1 MCYIQGV
8 MLMRTTKKKVLI
20 PLIFA
25 ALFLIPLS
33 IYTLVYHNPTKS
45 SISPTTTDFVI
56 ITTNSPS
63 QAKYWQ
69 NILDEKADDHTQY
82 IVIHEDWPGGAD
94 NGLGS
99 LYAFVQANKQ
109 AKEQFGIDLKEVL
122 NSGSGVSLFHCAGMG
137 KRLYPLTASEYN
149 NKSAIKIPSGAETQ
163 SILQLVLDQTLTQTH
178 VLKGR
183 LSVFWGDQIFIPS
196 VKLREPK
203 SHAEVFTM
211 VSHFPSKDEW
221 INKNLDQYGLII
233 IDNKN
238 AKLVEKTSYSNLLN
252 IVANDPSHKNIPKVG
267 VSLGS
272 FSISATMLDEL
283 INTFH
288 EELVS
293 KNGKL
298 NTDYHFWMPL
308 TWTKSSYVKFMT
320 AKGYNKKS
328 VIDIYDRMQSIKSH
342 LQDDTAAPVFGVQ
355 NVGEDALW
363 WDFGNTKSY
372 YHNLMATL
380 YHDDNKGQQLA
391 ELLNVSQYYHPD
403 KNSII
408 INCEIDDLQARNSIL
423 VNVKGQ
429 KVTAH
434 DSIVINSI
442 ARDLAVSESL
452 VYNIS
457 EENTI
462 ALSNGEVRADIF
474 FNDHP
479 NQVVFYT
486 TMWRNNKDDWKVKLP
501 RNDFAFEE
509 VYHLN
514 ESLIR
519 TQVEQL

>member
-1 MCYIQGV
+1 
-8 MLMRTTKKKVLI
+8 MRTAKNKVLI
-20 PLIFA
+20 PLAFA
-25 ALFLIPLS
+25 ALLLLPLTLY
-33 IYTLVYHNPTKS
+33 IYFHDDS
-45 SISPTTTDFVI
+45 STTQVSAQTTDFVI

-69 NILDEKADDHTQY
+69 NVLDKTAIENIKY
-82 IVIHEDWPGGAD
+82 IVVHEDWPGGAD

-99 LYAFVQANKQ
+99 LYAFLQADKQ
-109 AKEQFGIDLKEVL
+109 AKENFGISLKQIL
-122 NSGSGVSLFHCAGMG
+122 DNNGGVSLFHCAGMG

-149 NKSAIKIPSGAETQ
+149 NKSAIKIPSGSETQ

-196 VKLREPK
+196 VTLRKPD

-211 VSHFPSKDEW
+211 VSRFPSKDEW
-221 INKNLDQYGLII
+221 IKKNLDQYGLLII
-233 IDNKN
+233 NNKK
-238 AKLVEKTSYSNLLN
+238 AKLVEKTTYSSLLN
-252 IVANDPSHKNIPKVG
+252 IVANDSTQKTVPEIG

-272 FSISATMLDEL
+272 FSISATMLEQLLETFEKEL
-283 INTFH
+283 Q
-288 EELVS
+288 S

-308 TWTKSSYVKFMT
+308 TWNKSSYIAFMT
-320 AKGYNKKS
+320 AKGYDKQD
-328 VIDIYDRMQSIKSH
+328 VINIYDRMQEIKQY
-342 LQDDTAAPVFGVQ
+342 LQDESQSPVFGVQ

-372 YHNLMATL
+372 YNNMMATL
-380 YHDDNKGQQLA
+380 YHDDKKGQKLA
-391 ELLNVSQYYHPD
+391 EILKISDYYHPD

-408 INCEIDDLQARNSIL
+408 INCEIDDLQVRNSIL
-423 VNVKGQ
+423 VNVKGE
-429 KVTAH
+429 KITAH
-434 DSIVINSI
+434 DSIIVNAI
-442 ARDLAVSESL
+442 ASDLAVSESL

-457 EENTI
+457 EDSPL

-474 FNDHP
+474 FHDDP

-486 TMWRNNKDDWKVKLP
+486 TMRRNNKQDWNIKLP
-501 RNDFAFEE
+501 KNDYAFEE

-514 ESLIR
+514 ESIIEA
-519 TQVEQL
+519 QVEQL

>member
-1 MCYIQGV
+1 
-8 MLMRTTKKKVLI
+8 MRSSKKKVLT
-20 PLIFA
+20 PLFVA
-25 ALFLIPLS
+25 ALFIFSFS
-33 IYTLVYHNPTKS
+33 IYSLIKPKTSS
-45 SISPTTTDFVI
+45 SIISSSTTDFVI
-56 ITTNSPS
+56 VTMNSPS

-69 NILDEKADDHTQY
+69 EILDEQASEETQY
-82 IVIHEDWPGGAD
+82 IVVHEDWSGGAD

-99 LYAFVQANKQ
+99 LYAFIQANKK
-109 AKEQFGIDLKEVL
+109 AHKIYGIDLKKILE
-122 NSGSGVSLFHCAGMG
+122 NDGGVSLFHCAGMG

-149 NKSAIKIPSGAETQ
+149 NKSAIKVPKGSETQ
-163 SILQLVLDQTLTQTH
+163 SILELVLDQTLTQMPI
-178 VLKGR
+178 LKGR

-196 VKLREPK
+196 ISLHKPK

-221 INKNLDQYGLII
+221 VNKNLDQYGLII
-233 IDNKN
+233 IGNKQ
-238 AKLVEKTSYSNLLN
+238 AKLVEKTTYSNLLN
-252 IVANDPSHKNIPKVG
+252 IVANDRSHKDTPNIG

-283 INTFH
+283 LITFH
-288 EELVS
+288 NELAN

-308 TWTKSSYVKFMT
+308 TWEKQPYVRFMT
-320 AKGYNKKS
+320 AKGYDQHDAIN
-328 VIDIYDRMQSIKSH
+328 IYDRMQNIKKN
-342 LQDDTAAPVFGVQ
+342 LEKGNKTPVFGVQ

-372 YHNLMATL
+372 YNNMMATL
-380 YHDDNKGQQLA
+380 YLDDKKGQKLA
-391 ELLNVSQYYHPD
+391 EILDLSEYYHPD
-403 KNSII
+403 KNSIL
-408 INCEIDDLQARNSIL
+408 INCDIDDLQVRNSIL
-423 VNVKGQ
+423 VNVTGQ

-434 DSIVINSI
+434 DSILVNSI

-457 EENTI
+457 EENSL

-486 TMWRNNKDDWKVKLP
+486 SMRRNNKLDWAIRLP
-501 RNDFAFEE
+501 KNNYAFDE
-509 VYHLN
+509 VYKLN
-514 ESLIR
+514 ESLTKTEI
-519 TQVEQL
+519 EQL

>member
-1 MCYIQGV
+1 
-8 MLMRTTKKKVLI
+8 MRTAKNKVLI
-20 PLIFA
+20 PLVFA
-25 ALFLIPLS
+25 FILVIPLS
-33 IYTLVYHNPTKS
+33 IYIFLNVNHSGKT
-45 SISPTTTDFVI
+45 ISPTSTDFVI

-69 NILDEKADDHTQY
+69 DVLDESANERTQY
-82 IVIHEDWPGGAD
+82 IVVNEDWPGGAD

-109 AKEQFGIDLKEVL
+109 AQEQFGIGLNEVL
-122 NSGSGVSLFHCAGMG
+122 NSGGGVSLFHCAGMG

-149 NKSAIKIPSGAETQ
+149 NKSAIKVPSGVETQ

-196 VKLREPK
+196 VSLRKPK

-221 INKNLDQYGLII
+221 IKKNLDQYGLII
-233 IDNKN
+233 IDDTN
-238 AKLVEKTSYSNLLN
+238 AKLVEKTTYSNLLN
-252 IVANDPSHKNIPKVG
+252 IVANDPGNKNVPKVG

-283 INTFH
+283 IDTFQI
-288 EELVS
+288 ELAS

-308 TWTKSSYVKFMT
+308 TWAKSSYVKFMT
-320 AKGYNKKS
+320 AKGYKKQE
-328 VIDIYDRMQSIKSH
+328 VVDIYDRMQSLKNN
-342 LQDDTAAPVFGVQ
+342 LQGESRSPVFGVQ

-363 WDFGNTKSY
+363 WDFGNTRSY
-372 YHNLMATL
+372 YHNMMATL
-380 YHDDNKGQQLA
+380 YHDDTKGQKLA
-391 ELLNVSQYYHPD
+391 EILKIGGYYHPD

-408 INCEIDDLQARNSIL
+408 INCDIDDLQARNSIL
-423 VNVKGQ
+423 VNVKGS

-434 DSIVINSI
+434 DSIVMNSI
-442 ARDLAVSESL
+442 TQNLAASESL

-457 EENTI
+457 EENSL

-474 FNDHP
+474 FNDQP

-486 TMWRNNKDDWKVKLP
+486 SMRRNNKLDWNVKLP
-501 RNDFAFEE
+501 KNDYAFEE

-514 ESLIR
+514 ESVTN
-519 TQVEQL
+519 TQIEQL

>member
-1 MCYIQGV
+1 MQGV
-8 MLMRTTKKKVLI
+8 MLMRTTKNKVII

-25 ALFLIPLS
+25 ALFILPLS
-33 IYTLVYHNPTKS
+33 IYTLLNYNFSKP
-45 SISPTTTDFVI
+45 SISATTTDFVI

-69 NILDEKADDHTQY
+69 KILDEKANEYTQY
-82 IVIHEDWPGGAD
+82 IVINEDWPGGAD

-99 LYAFVQANKQ
+99 LYAFIQANKQ
-109 AKEQFGIDLKEVL
+109 AKEHFGIDLKEVL
-122 NSGSGVSLFHCAGMG
+122 DSGSGVSLFHCAGMG

-196 VKLREPK
+196 VKLRKPK

-221 INKNLDQYGLII
+221 IKKNLDQYGLII
-233 IDNKN
+233 INNKK
-238 AKLVEKTSYSNLLN
+238 AKLVEKTTYSNLLN
-252 IVANDPSHKNIPKVG
+252 IVANDNSHKKIPEIG

-283 INTFH
+283 LGTFH
-288 EELVS
+288 QELTS

-308 TWTKSSYVKFMT
+308 TWTKSSYVKFMI
-320 AKGYNKKS
+320 AKGYNRKS
-328 VIDIYDRMQSIKSH
+328 VINIYERMQSIKNH
-342 LQDDTAAPVFGVQ
+342 LQDETIAPVFGVQ

-363 WDFGNTKSY
+363 WDFGNIKSY
-372 YHNLMATL
+372 YHNMMATL
-380 YHDDNKGQQLA
+380 YHDDYKGQQLA
-391 ELLNVSQYYHPD
+391 EILNVAEYYHPD

-408 INCEIDDLQARNSIL
+408 INCEIDDLQVRNSIL

-457 EENTI
+457 EENTL

-474 FNDHP
+474 FNDYP
-479 NQVVFYT
+479 DQVVFYT
-486 TMWRNNKDDWKVKLP
+486 SMRRNNKQDWNVKLP
-501 RNDFAFEE
+501 RNNYAFEE
-509 VYHLN
+509 VYRLN
-514 ESLIR
+514 ESLIK
-519 TQVEQL
+519 TQIEQL

>member
-1 MCYIQGV
+1 
-8 MLMRTTKKKVLI
+8 MRTAKNKVFI
-20 PLIFA
+20 PLVFA
-25 ALFLIPLS
+25 ALFLFPLS
-33 IYTLVYHNPTKS
+33 IYTFINLDS
-45 SISPTTTDFVI
+45 SKHAVSSTTTDFVI

-69 NILDEKADDHTQY
+69 NLLDEKANEKLQY
-82 IVIHEDWPGGAD
+82 IVVHEDWPGGAD

-99 LYAFVQANKQ
+99 LYAFIQANEK
-109 AKEQFGIDLKEVL
+109 AKEQFGINLKEIL
-122 NSGSGVSLFHCAGMG
+122 DNGGGVSLFHCAGMG

-149 NKSAIKIPSGAETQ
+149 NKSAIKIPRGAETQ

-196 VKLREPK
+196 ISLRRPH

-221 INKNLDQYGLII
+221 IKRSLDQYGLII
-233 IDNKN
+233 INSNKK
-238 AKLVEKTSYSNLLN
+238 AKLVEKTSYANLLN
-252 IVANDPSHKNIPKVG
+252 IVTNDPSHKTVPKIG

-272 FSISATMLDEL
+272 FSISATMLDKLLATFQHEL
-283 INTFH
+283 TA
-288 EELVS
+288 

-320 AKGYNKKS
+320 AKGYKEREVTN
-328 VIDIYDRMQSIKSH
+328 IYDRMQDVKQH
-342 LQDDTAAPVFGVQ
+342 LQNETQAPVFGVQ

-372 YHNLMATL
+372 YNNLMATL
-380 YHDDNKGQQLA
+380 YHDDHRGQKLA
-391 ELLNVSQYYHPD
+391 EILNVSEYYHPD

-408 INCEIDDLQARNSIL
+408 INCEIDDLQVRNSIL

-442 ARDLAVSESL
+442 TRDLAVSESL

-457 EENTI
+457 EENPL

-479 NQVVFYT
+479 DQVVFYT
-486 TMWRNNKDDWKVKLP
+486 TMRRNNKQDWSVRLP
-501 RNDFAFEE
+501 KNDYAFEE

-514 ESLIR
+514 ESIIE